1 MELNA
6 AQESN
11 GISEKAVV
19 PVVDDK
25 KKSIQVSKKTKQKQP
40 EIALVVTADQIKLAE
55 EAADKFLKE
64 LDLEEESNKK
74 KNNNNK
80 GNNKKKK

>member
-1 MELNA
+1 M
-6 AQESN
+6 
-11 GISEKAVV
+11 
-19 PVVDDK
+19 
-25 KKSIQVSKKTKQKQP
+25 QVSKKTKQKQP

-55 EAADKFLKE
+55 EAADKLLKE

-74 KNNNNK
+74 KNNNNNK